1 MDNRDFFN
9 TELIDAAS
17 QGSLSAV
24 TALFDSSY
32 NSVYKTI
39 KTMVSDEDTIM
50 DVIQDAYIKAIYNL
64 NMLNE
69 PKAFPAWVRKIAI
82 SNSAKRIGSSSK
94 AFSQEVTE
102 ELGAQANDNNVLS
115 TELDVNPAE
124 DAEKALKILDSL
136 SAEQRLVTGMYYY
149 TGMRISDIASMV
161 ECDEKN
167 VQKLI
172 AESRIAITKAVN
184 GLKDEGTDTH
194 GMNAVQYLLF
204 LFKGYSMNTEDIPF
218 KESTFES
225 VRFGLGLRFFKTEAK
240 PKTPTDEE
248 IENILSSSDEVDT
261 DDDEENTNFGETEDL
276 NESINVEDIIETEPK
291 EKTPEVIKAPPRP
304 QPLKP
309 LSVSEPRVVSKKD
322 YDENSS
328 SKLSGKIIAM
338 IIVLV
343 ILLAAAVTGVVYI
356 MHNDSDS
363 SDSTESSAVSGT
375 VSTDDDPLI
384 PAEGTE
390 AAEVQTIDSDLNGV
404 LSAYENALGG
414 QDAEKFVNTNAI
426 KSANESTD
434 ESKINLYYA
443 YSDIDADSTDELL
456 IGVGNDS
463 LVKIAAIYE
472 PSENKTTRVFKDN
485 SIGDTSLV
493 SVLKDGT
500 VFYHKVTDDKNSEAG
515 IWKLNSTGAYS
526 TEIYTMD
533 TEKYGDEQ
541 YHKDD
546 ASVSYNDLLAK
557 IQETG
562 IVNDFDWKEV
572 TAAEAKTEESS
583 ESSKEESSNEESSE
597 SSKEESSK
605 EESKEESSK
614 SESSSAPDGATDPY
628 SIQEWLDNYRNSDT
642 GSEMYVTPN
651 GDGNYS
657 FVWWINT
664 SEYSFSG
671 SVDGY
676 QVVVNVSDTEKLYIT
691 PYSDHLD
698 VTANDAFTKNHG
710 DGFTGSFYKN

>member
-9 TELIDAAS
+9 NELIDAAS

-39 KTMVSDEDTIM
+39 KTMVSDEDIIM

-82 SNSAKRIGSSSK
+82 SNSAKRIAASSEI
-94 AFSQEVTE
+94 FSQEITE
-102 ELGAQANDNNVLS
+102 DIGAAANDNNVLS

-124 DAEKALKILDSL
+124 DAQKALKILDSL

-149 TGMRISDIASMV
+149 TGMRISDIANTA

-167 VQKLI
+167 IQKLI
-172 AESRIAITKAVN
+172 SDSRVAITKAVN
-184 GLKDEGTDTH
+184 GLKDEGVDTH
-194 GMNAVQYLLF
+194 GLNAVQYLLF
-204 LFKGYSMNTEDIPF
+204 LFKGYSVNTEDIPF
-218 KESTFES
+218 RESTFES

-240 PKTPTDEE
+240 HKKPTDEE
-248 IENILSSSDEVDT
+248 IENILSSS
-261 DDDEENTNFGETEDL
+261 EENPAEVTETEEITPADE
-276 NESINVEDIIETEPK
+276 NDSINVEDIIESEPTEK
-291 EKTPEVIKAPPRP
+291 APEVIKAPERP

-309 LSVSEPRVVSKKD
+309 LTVSEPRIVSKDKYKED
-322 YDENSS
+322 GD

-343 ILLAAAVTGVVYI
+343 ILLAAAVTGVIYI
-356 MHNDSDS
+356 MHNSGETEETS
-363 SDSTESSAVSGT
+363 SSSVSGT

-390 AAEVQTIDSDLNGV
+390 AAEVQTIDSDLKGV

-414 QDAEKFVNTNAI
+414 QDAEKFVNTNAV
-426 KSANESTD
+426 KSAAESTD
-434 ESKINLYYA
+434 EETVKLYYA
-443 YSDIDADSTDELL
+443 YYDIDADSEEELL

-472 PSENKTTRVFKDN
+472 PNNGKTTRVFKDN

-500 VFYHKVTDDKNSEAG
+500 VFYHKVTDDKSSEAG

-533 TEKYGDEQ
+533 TEKYGDEL

-546 ASVSYNDLLAK
+546 TSVPYNDLLAT

-562 IVNDFDWKEV
+562 IINDFDWKEV
-572 TAAEAKTEESS
+572 TAVEAKAEENS
-583 ESSKEESSNEESSE
+583 ESSKEESSEA
-597 SSKEESSK
+597 KDESSK
-605 EESKEESSK
+605 EESKEESSESSK
-614 SESSSAPDGATDPY
+614 SESSKEESSSAPDGATDPY

-657 FVWWINT
+657 FVWWIDT

-671 SVDGY
+671 SVDSY

>member
-9 TELIDAAS
+9 NELIDAAS

-39 KTMVSDEDTIM
+39 KTMVSDEDIIM

-64 NMLNE
+64 HMLNE

-82 SNSAKRIGSSSK
+82 SNSAKRIASSSEI
-94 AFSQEVTE
+94 FSQEITE
-102 ELGAQANDNNVLS
+102 DIGAAANDNNVLS

-124 DAEKALKILDSL
+124 DTKKALKILDSL
-136 SAEQRLVTGMYYY
+136 SDEQRLVTGMYYY
-149 TGMRISDIASMV
+149 TGMRISDIANTV

-167 VQKLI
+167 IQKLI
-172 AESRIAITKAVN
+172 ADSRVAITKAVN
-184 GLKDEGTDTH
+184 GLKDEGVDTH
-194 GMNAVQYLLF
+194 GLNAVQYLLF
-204 LFKGYSMNTEDIPF
+204 LFKGYSVNAEDIPF
-218 KESTFES
+218 RESTFES

-248 IENILSSSDEVDT
+248 IENILSSSDESAVN
-261 DDDEENTNFGETEDL
+261 EEEQKENTASDE
-276 NESINVEDIIETEPK
+276 NESINVEDIIETKPT
-291 EKTPEVIKAPPRP
+291 EKSPEVVKAPARP

-309 LSVSEPRVVSKKD
+309 LTVSEPRVVSKDEYKD
-322 YDENSS
+322 NEN

-356 MHNDSDS
+356 MHNSGETEETMS
-363 SDSTESSAVSGT
+363 SSVSGT

-384 PAEGTE
+384 PADGTE
-390 AAEVQTIDSDLNGV
+390 AAEVQTIDSDLKGV

-414 QDAEKFVNTNAI
+414 QDAEKFVNTNAV
-426 KSANESTD
+426 KSAAESTD
-434 ESKINLYYA
+434 EEAVNLYYA
-443 YSDIDADSTDELL
+443 YYDIDADSEEELL

-472 PSENKTTRVFKDN
+472 PNNGKTTRVFKDN
-485 SIGDTSLV
+485 SIGDSSLV

-533 TEKYGDEQ
+533 TEKYGDEL

-546 ASVSYNDLLAK
+546 ASVPYNDLLAT

-572 TAAEAKTEESS
+572 NAAEAKAEESS
-583 ESSKEESSNEESSE
+583 ESSKEESSEA
-597 SSKEESSK
+597 KDESSK
-605 EESKEESSK
+605 EESKEESSESSKKESSK
-614 SESSSAPDGATDPY
+614 SESSSAPDGTTDPY

-657 FVWWINT
+657 FVWWIDT

-676 QVVVNVSDTEKLYIT
+676 QVVINVSDTEKLYIT

>member
-9 TELIDAAS
+9 NELIDAAS

-39 KTMVSDEDTIM
+39 KTMVSDEDIIM

-64 NMLNE
+64 HMLNE

-82 SNSAKRIGSSSK
+82 SNSAKRIASSSEI
-94 AFSQEVTE
+94 FSQEITE
-102 ELGAQANDNNVLS
+102 DIGAAANDNNVLS

-124 DAEKALKILDSL
+124 DTKKALKILDSL
-136 SAEQRLVTGMYYY
+136 SDEQRLVTGMYYY
-149 TGMRISDIASMV
+149 TGMRISDIAGTV
-161 ECDEKN
+161 ECDEEII
-167 VQKLI
+167 QKLI
-172 AESRIAITKAVN
+172 ADSRVAITKAVN
-184 GLKDEGTDTH
+184 GLKDEGVDTH
-194 GMNAVQYLLF
+194 GLSAVQYLLF
-204 LFKGYSMNTEDIPF
+204 LFKGYSVNAEDIPF
-218 KESTFES
+218 RESTFES
-225 VRFGLGLRFFKTEAK
+225 VRFGLGLRFFKTETK
-240 PKTPTDEE
+240 HKTPTDEE
-248 IENILSSSDEVDT
+248 IENILSSSEESAVNEEE
-261 DDDEENTNFGETEDL
+261 EENTAPDE
-276 NESINVEDIIETEPK
+276 NESINVEDIIETKPT
-291 EKTPEVIKAPPRP
+291 EKAPEVVKAPTRP

-309 LSVSEPRVVSKKD
+309 LTVSEPRIVSKDEYKD
-322 YDENSS
+322 NDN

-338 IIVLV
+338 IIVLI

-356 MHNDSDS
+356 MHNSGETEETPS
-363 SDSTESSAVSGT
+363 SSVSGT

-390 AAEVQTIDSDLNGV
+390 AAEVQTIDSDLKGV

-414 QDAEKFVNTNAI
+414 QDAEKFVNSNAV
-426 KSANESTD
+426 KSAAESTD
-434 ESKINLYYA
+434 EEAVKLYYA
-443 YSDIDADSTDELL
+443 YYDIDSDSEEELL

-472 PSENKTTRVFKDN
+472 PNNGKTTRVFKDN
-485 SIGDTSLV
+485 SIGDSSLV

-533 TEKYGDEQ
+533 TEKYGDEL

-546 ASVSYNDLLAK
+546 ASVPYNDLLAT

-572 TAAEAKTEESS
+572 TAAEAKSEESS
-583 ESSKEESSNEESSE
+583 ESSKEESSEA
-597 SSKEESSK
+597 KDESSK
-605 EESKEESSK
+605 EESKEESSESSK
-614 SESSSAPDGATDPY
+614 KESSKKESSSAPDGATDPY

-657 FVWWINT
+657 FVWWIDT
-664 SEYSFSG
+664 SEYSYNG

>member
-82 SNSAKRIGSSSK
+82 SNSTKRIGSSSE

-194 GMNAVQYLLF
+194 GMSAVQYLLF

-261 DDDEENTNFGETEDL
+261 EDDDENTDFDETEDL

-309 LSVSEPRVVSKKD
+309 LSVSEPRIVSKKD

-363 SDSTESSAVSGT
+363 SDATESSAVSGT
-375 VSTDDDPLI
+375 ISTDDDPLI

-472 PSENKTTRVFKDN
+472 PGENKTTRVFKDN

-526 TEIYTMD
+526 SEIYTMD

-583 ESSKEESSNEESSE
+583 ESSKEESSKEESSE